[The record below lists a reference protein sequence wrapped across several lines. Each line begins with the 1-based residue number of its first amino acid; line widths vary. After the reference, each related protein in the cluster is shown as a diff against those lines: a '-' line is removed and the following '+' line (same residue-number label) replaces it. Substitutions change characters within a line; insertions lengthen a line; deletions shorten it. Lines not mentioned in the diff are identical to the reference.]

1 MGGPA
6 PVSPVADAMDPG
18 ASEFQR
24 VLGLLRDEVG
34 DTAYRSWLQ
43 SLRVERVENGEAVV
57 AVPTRFLRTWIADHY
72 ADRLL
77 ALWRGENPAIVR
89 LSLIVESAD
98 RLRRHGRR
106 SSSGRFNGNNR
117 AGRSARRRRRQGSAF
132 RTARLTLHLR
142 EFHRRQAQRAGPCGR
157 PAGRRSLR
165 RPGAI
170 RAVQSAFPVW
180 RRRPRQDA
188 PDARDRLAYPA
199 ARPGA

>member
-1 MGGPA
+1 VGGPA

-77 ALWRGENPAIVR
+77 ALWRGENPAM
-89 LSLIVESAD
+89 
-98 RLRRHGRR
+98 
-106 SSSGRFNGNNR
+106 
-117 AGRSARRRRRQGSAF
+117 
-132 RTARLTLHLR
+132 
-142 EFHRRQAQRAGPCGR
+142 
-157 PAGRRSLR
+157 
-165 RPGAI
+165 
-170 RAVQSAFPVW
+170 
-180 RRRPRQDA
+180 
-188 PDARDRLAYPA
+188 
-199 ARPGA
+199 